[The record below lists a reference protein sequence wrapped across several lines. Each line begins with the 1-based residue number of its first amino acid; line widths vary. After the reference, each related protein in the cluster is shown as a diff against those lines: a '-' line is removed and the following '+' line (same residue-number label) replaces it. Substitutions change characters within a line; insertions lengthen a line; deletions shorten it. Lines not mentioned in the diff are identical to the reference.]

1 MYKEVTETE
10 FKDGLKEYY
19 SMPALETLWT
29 YFTDY
34 EDDTE
39 EKIKFDI
46 PVIISDYIEYSNLD
60 EFLKNYDGDE
70 EINSLDDLE
79 RLTFLIRIE
88 GTEAFLINPF

>member
-19 SMPALETLWT
+19 SMPAVETLWT

>member
-1 MYKEVTETE
+1 MYKEITETE

-19 SMPALETLWT
+19 SMPAIETLWT

-34 EDDTE
+34 DTD

>member
-1 MYKEVTETE
+1 MYKEITETE

-19 SMPALETLWT
+19 SMPAIETLWT

>member
-19 SMPALETLWT
+19 SMPAIETLWT

>member
-19 SMPALETLWT
+19 SIPAIETLWT

-34 EDDTE
+34 EDDTD

-60 EFLKNYDGDE
+60 EFLKNYGGDE